1 MRAAGIIAE
10 YNPFHSGHAHQIR
23 QTRRLMGESCAVVC
37 CMSGCW
43 TQSGAPAAADKWTR
57 ARLAVM
63 GGADLVLELPALWAV
78 SSAESFAW
86 GGVSLLASAGV
97 VTDLSFGC
105 ECGDGA
111 ALDQLASA
119 LDSEVYRA
127 GLRRFLDE
135 GMTFAS
141 CRQAAAE
148 GVLGRE
154 RAALLKQPNNNLA
167 VEYLRALRRLNAP
180 IHPIAVRREG
190 AGYHERT
197 SPSERPAFASATQ
210 VRAWMAEGA
219 WAAAEPYLLPG
230 EAAVLRDAAL
240 CLSPRWGEGERAA
253 LARLRTMTA
262 EDWARLPDGGGDE
275 GLPDRLVRAGRDAC
289 SLEEF
294 YALAKTKRY
303 SHARLRR
310 LAAWAFL
317 GLRAEDRPARP
328 PYLRVLAM
336 NERGRAL
343 LREMKTRS
351 SAPILTKPAHI
362 RTMGEECCRVF
373 DAEARCT
380 DLYGLCLPQV
390 PAGGRDWREGPAI
403 L

>member
-1 MRAAGIIAE
+1 MRVAGIIAE
-10 YNPFHSGHAHQIR
+10 YNPFHSGHAHQLR
-23 QTRRLMGESCAVVC
+23 QTRRLLGETCGVVC

-43 TQSGAPAAADKWTR
+43 VQSGAPAAADKWTR
-57 ARLAVM
+57 ARLAVQ

-86 GGVSLLASAGV
+86 GGVSLLASTGV
-97 VTDLSFGC
+97 VTELSFGC

-111 ALDQLASA
+111 ALEQVAAA

-135 GMTFAS
+135 GMSFAA

-180 IHPIAVRREG
+180 VRPVAILREG

-197 SPSERPAFASATQ
+197 ALPERPAFASATQ

-219 WAAAEPYLLPG
+219 WPAAERYLLPG
-230 EAAVLRDAAL
+230 AAAALQAAAL
-240 CLSPRWGEGERAA
+240 CFPPCGGAERAV

-262 EDWARLPDGGGDE
+262 EEWARLPDGGGDE

-294 YALAKTKRY
+294 YTLAKTKRY
-303 SHARLRR
+303 PHARLRR

-343 LREMKTRS
+343 LRAMKTRA
-351 SAPILTKPAHI
+351 SAPILTKPAHVK
-362 RTMGEECCRVF
+362 TMDEACRRVF
-373 DAEARCT
+373 DAEVRCT

-390 PAGGRDWREGPAI
+390 PAGGRDWREGPVI